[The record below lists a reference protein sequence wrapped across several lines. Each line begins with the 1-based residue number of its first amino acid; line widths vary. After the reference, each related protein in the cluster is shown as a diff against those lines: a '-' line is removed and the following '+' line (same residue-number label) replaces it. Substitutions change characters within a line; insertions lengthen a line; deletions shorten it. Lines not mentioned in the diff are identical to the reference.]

1 MKLLQKARSRRPGE
15 LRLPFW
21 RTITSV
27 IILMP
32 VTLALASASASVPA
46 SVPGAKKLPDPKP
59 AVLSTERDARF
70 RVMDYDPD
78 RVYDVTVHVGYQVD
92 LMFAPGEEPIE
103 YGVVLGDPE
112 AWSFAV
118 AANHVFLKP
127 KATDGN
133 TNLTVVTNRGRT
145 YAFMLFYAQRR
156 PTEKTVGT
164 ALNMRIQFRYP
175 DDERAVALAAA
186 SKPDPLMAA
195 ERLARTERS
204 IRNINYYACGQDEV
218 NPDTIFDDGR
228 FTYLR
233 YQENRELPSIFVVN
247 DDGSENLVNSRV
259 APDDP
264 ETIIV
269 QRIAKRFVFRH
280 GKTVG
285 CVVNKGYDPQGPAGL
300 TGTVDPGVV
309 RIIKGA
315 NGGGQ

>member
-1 MKLLQKARSRRPGE
+1 MKLLQKARSPRHGEPDPRRWRAAAAASI
-15 LRLPFW
+15 LLLPA
-21 RTITSV
+21 S
-27 IILMP
+27 
-32 VTLALASASASVPA
+32 LALASSPA
-46 SVPGAKKLPDPKP
+46 PSGPPDAKP
-59 AVLSTERDARF
+59 APLSSERDARF
-70 RVMDYDPD
+70 RVVDYDPD

-92 LMFAPGEEPIE
+92 LMFAPGEEPISF
-103 YGVVLGDPE
+103 GVVLGDPD

-127 KATDGN
+127 KAADGN

-145 YAFMLFYAQRR
+145 YAFMLFYAPRR

-175 DDERAVALAAA
+175 DDERAAAIAAA
-186 SKPDPLMAA
+186 SKPDPVVAS
-195 ERLARTERS
+195 ERLAKAERE
-204 IRNINYYACGQDEV
+204 IRNIDYYACGQDEV

-233 YQENRELPSIFVVN
+233 YKGNRELPSIFVVN

-280 GKTVG
+280 GKTAG
-285 CVVNKGYDPQGPAGL
+285 CVVNKGYDPQGPATL
-300 TGTVDPGVV
+300 TGTVDAGVV
-309 RIIKGA
+309 RVIKGA
-315 NGGGQ
+315 NGAAQ